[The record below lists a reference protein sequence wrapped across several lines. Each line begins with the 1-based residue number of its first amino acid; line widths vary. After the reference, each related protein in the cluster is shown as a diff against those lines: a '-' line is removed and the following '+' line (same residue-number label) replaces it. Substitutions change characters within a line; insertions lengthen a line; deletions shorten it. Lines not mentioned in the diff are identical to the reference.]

1 MGGFLAAEA
10 AGVKVTRYLQSGAID
25 YGKALK
31 ALVPDLDPGRAGRP
45 YRRKGSERV
54 RITPLDEASAT
65 IAFDG
70 QAVDAAW
77 QQAASKS
84 FFF

>member
-1 MGGFLAAEA
+1 MMGGFLAAEA

-31 ALVPDLDPGRAGRP
+31 ALLPEVDAATLET

-54 RITPLDEASAT
+54 RITPLDEETAT
-65 IAFDG
+65 IPFDG
-70 QAVDAAW
+70 KAVDAAW
-77 QQAASKS
+77 QQAASES

>member
-1 MGGFLAAEA
+1 MMGGFLAAEA
-10 AGVKVTRYLQSGAID
+10 SGLKISRFLQNGAID

-31 ALVPDLDPGRAGRP
+31 TLLPDVDAAELET
-45 YRRKGSERV
+45 YRRKASERV
-54 RITPLDEASAT
+54 RVTSLDEETAT

-77 QQAASKS
+77 QQAAGES